1 MHARARGDDRNLPP
15 TESALLGRGHILLD
29 TDWGPVDLLCEVGA
43 GQDYAWLLPRSEVIA
58 RGERSVRIV
67 TLPTLIELKQSAN
80 RLKDRLMI
88 PILLATLD
96 ASTRGRAP

>member
-1 MHARARGDDRNLPP
+1 MIARA
-15 TESALLGRGHILLD
+15 
-29 TDWGPVDLLCEVGA
+29 
-43 GQDYAWLLPRSEVIA
+43 
-58 RGERSVRIV
+58 ERSVRIV